1 MMKNTELSKKIKELR
16 TRKGFSQDELATVS
30 QLSLRTIQ
38 RIESGETE
46 PRGDTLKRLAAALQV
61 NPDELIDW
69 TEEEDTTM
77 LMLLNISALSFIVF
91 PLLGIIIPLVL
102 WMSKKDKVKNFNTTG
117 KKLLNFQISWC
128 LAFFSFYILYFLGFI
143 FNLKIHPSSF
153 SIMNVGQTELLLLFI
168 PVLYILNVILIV
180 FNAIRSHNNKK
191 VIYQP
196 AIPFLR

>member
-1 MMKNTELSKKIKELR
+1 MKNIQLAKKIKELR
-16 TRKGFSQDELATVS
+16 TRKGFSQDELAIAAR
-30 QLSLRTIQ
+30 LNLRTVQ

-46 PRGDTLKRLAAALQV
+46 PRGDTLKRLATALQV
-61 NPDELIDW
+61 SSDGLIDW
-69 TEEEDTTM
+69 AEKEDTTM

-102 WMSKKDKVKNFNTTG
+102 WMSKKDKVKNLNTTG

-128 LAFFSFYILYFLGFI
+128 IAFFSFYILYFMAFI
-143 FNLKIHPSSF
+143 FNLKILSSSF
-153 SIMNVGQTELLLLFI
+153 SIMNVGQTELLLLLI
-168 PVLYILNVILIV
+168 PVLYILNVILIL
-180 FNAIRSHNNKK
+180 FNAIRSHKNKK

>member
-1 MMKNTELSKKIKELR
+1 MKNTELAKKIKELR
-16 TRKGFSQDELATVS
+16 TRKGFSQDELSVTT
-30 QLSLRTIQ
+30 QLNLRTIQ

-61 NPDELIDW
+61 TPDELIDW
-69 TEEEDTTM
+69 AEEQDTTM

-91 PLLGIIIPLVL
+91 PLLGVIIPLVL
-102 WMSKKDKVKNFNTTG
+102 WVSKKNKVKNLNATG

-128 LAFFSFYILYFLGFI
+128 IALFSIYVLYFMAFI
-143 FNLKIHPSSF
+143 FNFKIVPFSF
-153 SIMNVGQTELLLLFI
+153 SIMNLGATELFLLLI
-168 PVLYILNVILIV
+168 PLLLYILNVILIL
-180 FNAIRSHNNKK
+180 FNAIRSHKNKK